1 MIHRHS
7 SFYRKYVYRT
17 NADWSCPMEKNIPKY
32 VRNLKMNGKL
42 NNIDR
47 QNASRKLL
55 KLVLDS
61 NEKDYYESLY
71 LNDLNIIINDSI
83 DYYELI
89 APKQN

>member
-1 MIHRHS
+1 
-7 SFYRKYVYRT
+7 
-17 NADWSCPMEKNIPKY
+17 MEKNIPKY